1 MGADNTVSNGDRS
14 SHYPQEES
22 FMIDVSGQIKKD
34 KQKKK
39 IEQVLVIVF
48 HHISVFC
55 LEVLNSDVVCL
66 RGMRS
71 KS

>member
-39 IEQVLVIVF
+39 IEQVLVIVSSHF
-48 HHISVFC
+48 SFC
-55 LEVLNSDVVCL
+55 VEVLNADAVCL